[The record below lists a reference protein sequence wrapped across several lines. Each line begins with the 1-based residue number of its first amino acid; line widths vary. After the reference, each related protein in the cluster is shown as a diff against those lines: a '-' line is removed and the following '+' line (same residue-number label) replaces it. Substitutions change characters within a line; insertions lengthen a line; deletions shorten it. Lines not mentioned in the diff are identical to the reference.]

1 MTVRATTAGTS
12 NGNSCSGPRERRR
25 LPAACP
31 GVQAHVFFVKT
42 HSAPRS
48 GTEGEGPASGTGC
61 APTPGRTDREAAGD
75 PSASTPR
82 PTVLALTAGAQH
94 GTLTVK
100 SEGRVVGAHAQPL
113 PPRGGAPWQKGAERA
128 SSHRPPPLPPRER
141 DPGTPGGA
149 KRDRSREQRPL
160 TPGREQGAW
169 PSGKGHGSS
178 EHRIRSA
185 GSILVYSIDS
195 GLRYWSQ
202 SGVPIPVWSIDP
214 DLQH

>member
-48 GTEGEGPASGTGC
+48 GTEGEGPASGTGR
-61 APTPGRTDREAAGD
+61 APTPAGTHREAAGD

-82 PTVLALTAGAQH
+82 PTVLASDRRRAARDSDRQ
-94 GTLTVK
+94 V
-100 SEGRVVGAHAQPL
+100 GRACRGGHTHSLSPR
-113 PPRGGAPWQKGAERA
+113 RGGAPWQKGAERA
-128 SSHRPPPLPPRER
+128 SSHRPPPLPPRGR

-149 KRDRSREQRPL
+149 KGDRSREQRPL

-178 EHRIRSA
+178 
-185 GSILVYSIDS
+185 
-195 GLRYWSQ
+195 
-202 SGVPIPVWSIDP
+202 
-214 DLQH
+214 

>member
-48 GTEGEGPASGTGC
+48 GTEGEGPASGTGR
-61 APTPGRTDREAAGD
+61 APTPAGTHREAAGD

-100 SEGRVVGAHAQPL
+100 SEGRVVGAHAQPV
-113 PPRGGAPWQKGAERA
+113 PPRRGAPWQKGAERA
-128 SSHRPPPLPPRER
+128 SSHRHLPSHHGR
-141 DPGTPGGA
+141 GTPGPREEPSVTGA
-149 KRDRSREQRPL
+149 ESKGHSPLAESRARGRPERDMEAASTESGLQDRSWSIVL
-160 TPGREQGAW
+160 
-169 PSGKGHGSS
+169 
-178 EHRIRSA
+178 
-185 GSILVYSIDS
+185 ILVCGTGPSLEYRS
-195 GLRYWSQ
+195 
-202 SGVPIPVWSIDP
+202 
-214 DLQH
+214 

>member
-1 MTVRATTAGTS
+1 M
-12 NGNSCSGPRERRR
+12 
-25 LPAACP
+25 
-31 GVQAHVFFVKT
+31 
-42 HSAPRS
+42 
-48 GTEGEGPASGTGC
+48 
-61 APTPGRTDREAAGD
+61 
-75 PSASTPR
+75 TPR
-82 PTVLALTAGAQH
+82 PPRHAPRFWRLTAGAQH

-100 SEGRVVGAHAQPL
+100 SEGRVVGAHAQPV
-113 PPRGGAPWQKGAERA
+113 PPQGGGTLAEGRGA
-128 SSHRPPPLPPRER
+128 SQLSPPPPLPPRER

-202 SGVPIPVWSIDP
+202 SGVSILTCSIDP
-214 DLQH
+214 CLRDRSRAVALIRSAGTCGTHTGDHAPGYLAGRDGVLHRP

>member
-1 MTVRATTAGTS
+1 M
-12 NGNSCSGPRERRR
+12 
-25 LPAACP
+25 
-31 GVQAHVFFVKT
+31 FFVKT

-48 GTEGEGPASGTGC
+48 GTEGEGPASGTGH
-61 APTPGRTDREAAGD
+61 APTPAGTHREAAGD

-82 PTVLALTAGAQH
+82 PTVLASDRRRAARDSDRQVGRACRGGTRTACPPAGG
-94 GTLTVK
+94 GTLA
-100 SEGRVVGAHAQPL
+100 EGRGASQLSP
-113 PPRGGAPWQKGAERA
+113 
-128 SSHRPPPLPPRER
+128 PPPLPPRER

>member
-12 NGNSCSGPRERRR
+12 VGDSCSGPREKRR

-48 GTEGEGPASGTGC
+48 GTEGEGLAPGTGC

-100 SEGRVVGAHAQPL
+100 SEGRVVGGT
-113 PPRGGAPWQKGAERA
+113 RTA
-128 SSHRPPPLPPRER
+128 SSPAGGGTLAEGRGASQLSPPPPLTPRER

-178 EHRIRSA
+178 
-185 GSILVYSIDS
+185 
-195 GLRYWSQ
+195 
-202 SGVPIPVWSIDP
+202 
-214 DLQH
+214 